1 MTNPV
6 SEFPTQAADFIEGLL
21 SFDRLKVK
29 EIFTQELHR
38 SPTLEVIEN
47 ILAPAL
53 EWIGQEWVQG
63 RVSLAQIYMSGRLCE
78 ELVDQLAPAGL
89 AARPGQPKMAIAV
102 LDDHHF
108 LGKRIVYSI
117 LRSNGYDLLNYG
129 RLTAEE
135 LVEKVRQEGIRI
147 LLISVLML
155 PSALHIKNLRERLDA
170 AGLPVKIVVGG
181 APFRLDDQL
190 WKEVGADACGKSA
203 SDALSIV
210 RALVEELS

>member
-1 MTNPV
+1 VTNHA
-6 SEFPTQAADFIEGLL
+6 SEFSTQTTNLIEGLL

-29 EIFTQELHR
+29 EIFTQALDR
-38 SPTLEVIEN
+38 SPTVEVIEHM
-47 ILAPAL
+47 LTPAL

-63 RVSLAQIYMSGRLCE
+63 RVSLSQIYMSGRLCE
-78 ELVDQLAPAGL
+78 ELVDQMIPTGL
-89 AARPGQPKMAIAV
+89 AAHPDQPKMAIAV

-155 PSALHIKNLRERLDA
+155 PSALHVKNLRERLDA

-181 APFRLDDQL
+181 APFRLDDKL

-210 RALVEELS
+210 HALVEELS